1 MAAFVGVDASKP
13 GGRGHTVL
21 CTLSVQGGQP
31 RFGYRTATKTPA
43 ELGAT
48 LAGLL
53 DQKQASYIVLSPD
66 RIGTEIYAALCAA
79 TARWPRS
86 EVYEPHKAPVGPAPE
101 LNQLE
106 QDQGALYSVL
116 LREAIQ
122 QDPEVLTA
130 LQDHRAT
137 RNADGHPI
145 WAPMEGDVGGRL
157 AASILALA
165 ALRIYRE
172 NHAADQ
178 LWIGPH
184 ERLVA
189 ISQVE
194 RLYGWEQ
201 QDLAFLNL
209 HWLAARLERVEAP
222 EGGRAKA
229 GHGRYRIG
237 RLWQGFG
244 KWPILPRRRRD
255 RAFIAQSENNK
266 WVLDPRGA
274 VRGNSRY
281 CPFQALVYRRQ
292 YLPLEDMQELCA
304 RAWVSFE
311 GNARTL
317 ANTIAIADGGGF
329 IGSLPPANNAPLMLA
344 TTIMAV
350 LNRSGGLL
358 NTLRRAG

>member
-1 MAAFVGVDASKP
+1 MLPSPAVAGIPCCVRSLFRAASPASAI
-13 GGRGHTVL
+13 GRRL
-21 CTLSVQGGQP
+21 RPLPSW
-31 RFGYRTATKTPA
+31 
-43 ELGAT
+43 
-48 LAGLL
+48 GLHWRACSTR
-53 DQKQASYIVLSPD
+53 KQASYIVLSPD

-229 GHGRYRIG
+229 GA
-237 RLWQGFG
+237 
-244 KWPILPRRRRD
+244 WPLSHWPPLARVRQVAYPTPPSPRPCLHC
-255 RAFIAQSENNK
+255 SEREQQ
-266 WVLDPRGA
+266 VGP
-274 VRGNSRY
+274 
-281 CPFQALVYRRQ
+281 
-292 YLPLEDMQELCA
+292 
-304 RAWVSFE
+304 
-311 GNARTL
+311 
-317 ANTIAIADGGGF
+317 
-329 IGSLPPANNAPLMLA
+329 
-344 TTIMAV
+344 
-350 LNRSGGLL
+350 
-358 NTLRRAG
+358 